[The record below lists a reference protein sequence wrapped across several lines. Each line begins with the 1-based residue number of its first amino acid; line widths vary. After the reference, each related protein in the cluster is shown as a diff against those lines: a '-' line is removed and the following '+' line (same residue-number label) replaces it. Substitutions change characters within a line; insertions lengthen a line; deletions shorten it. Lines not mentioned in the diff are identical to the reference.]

1 MRSGVLRFRAM
12 PHLRLVR
19 ATQRVQRR
27 IFLQALALGLALP
40 AALRL
45 SHTAT
50 AQSAAPPK
58 RFFLFYMPHGVPV
71 EHYNPRVS
79 EGDRSD
85 FSLDQT
91 NLSILSVLQ
100 KYRSQVNVYQGF
112 KYPGGDTHD
121 GIVNCLSGLP
131 GKPDE
136 SRARTT
142 LEHAIARDLGV
153 KPLILGA
160 CSHIATNFDKNG
172 KLFWDGT
179 AVEPQ
184 KSPVLAADSLFG
196 GAASVPVSN
205 VDAEL
210 RKDLLGLTAS
220 ELEALSGSLGELTSE
235 KTKLQRHLEAIRGIQ
250 NGSVSGPQTSCTGAP
265 ALPNVDK
272 VRAASAGNV
281 LDPSGGNDYFYQEA
295 NFPLLLAAQL
305 ELVAQALVCNATSV
319 AALMPMFTSCDF
331 NFKFASP
338 DGQEAPQGGWSHHS
352 GLSHTSYLAANGAQY
367 DSPLSTANFDS
378 KKREAFAYAQRWF
391 AAQLDTHVLQVLA
404 NTDDP
409 AAPGSKV
416 LDNTIVYW
424 MSEIGDGAGH
434 TTQSAI
440 EYPQVPAYLPLVSI
454 GKGAGAL
461 KTGQVVRFE
470 TDRPAADLYLTLA
483 RAMGANG
490 ATFPDTTGPI
500 AELLT

>member
-1 MRSGVLRFRAM
+1 MLHFAAM

-19 ATQRVQRR
+19 ARARVQRR
-27 IFLQALALGLALP
+27 MFLKALALGMVVP

-45 SHTAT
+45 ARTAT
-50 AQSAAPPK
+50 AESTAPPK

-85 FSLDQT
+85 FALDQT
-91 NLSILSVLQ
+91 NLSILAPLQ
-100 KYRSQVNVYQGF
+100 KYRSYVNVYQGF

-121 GIVNCLSGLP
+121 GIVNCLSGLQGP
-131 GKPDE
+131 PDE
-136 SRARTT
+136 SRPRTT
-142 LEHAIARDLGV
+142 LEHAIARELGV

-179 AVEPQ
+179 PVEPQ
-184 KSPVLAADSLFG
+184 KSPTDAADSLFG
-196 GAASVPVSN
+196 GAASIPVSN

-210 RKDLLGLTAS
+210 RKDLLGLTATEIQALQETLVDLSS
-220 ELEALSGSLGELTSE
+220 EQS
-235 KTKLQRHLEAIRGIQ
+235 KLQSHLAAIQGIQ
-250 NGSVSGPQTSCTGAP
+250 NSKLDRGKSSCTGAP

-281 LDPSGGNDYFYQEA
+281 VDPSGADDYFYQEQ
-295 NFPLLLAAQL
+295 NFPQLLAAQL
-305 ELVAQALVCNATSV
+305 ELVAQALVCNAAPV
-319 AALMPMFTSCDF
+319 AALMPMFASCDF
-331 NFKFASP
+331 SFKFANP
-338 DGQEAPQGGWSHHS
+338 EDAEAPAGGWAHHS
-352 GLSHTSYLAANGAQY
+352 GLSHTDYLASAGAAY
-367 DSPLSTANFDS
+367 DSPLSVDNFDA

-391 AAQLDTHVLQVLA
+391 ADQLDTHLLQVLA

-434 TTQSAI
+434 TTRSVV

-461 KTGQVVRFE
+461 KTGQVVRFD
-470 TDRPAADLYLTLA
+470 TDRPAGDLYLTLA
-483 RAMGANG
+483 RAMGASS
-490 ATFPDTTGPI
+490 AAFPDATGPI
-500 AELLT
+500 TELLT

>member
-1 MRSGVLRFRAM
+1 M
-12 PHLRLVR
+12 PQHLQLVR
-19 ATQRVQRR
+19 ATQRLQRR
-27 IFLQALALGLALP
+27 LFLKALALGMAAP

-45 SHTAT
+45 AHTAT
-50 AQSAAPPK
+50 AAPATAPK

-71 EHYNPRVS
+71 EHYNPKVS
-79 EGDRSD
+79 DSDRSD
-85 FSLDQT
+85 FALDET
-91 NLSILSVLQ
+91 NLSILRPLQ
-100 KYRSQVNVYQGF
+100 KYRSHVNVYQGF

-136 SRARTT
+136 TRARTT
-142 LEHAIARDLGV
+142 LEHAIARSLGV

-184 KSPVLAADSLFG
+184 KSPVVAADALFG

-210 RKDLLGLTAS
+210 RKDLLALTAS
-220 ELEALSGSLGELTSE
+220 EIQALQNSLGDLTAE
-235 KTKLQRHLEAIRGIQ
+235 KSKLARHLEAIQGIQ
-250 NGSVSGPQTSCTGAP
+250 NGQENRGASSCSGAP
-265 ALPNVDK
+265 SLPHVDQ
-272 VRAASAGNV
+272 VRAESAGNV
-281 LDPSGGNDYFYQEA
+281 VDPSGANDYFYQEA
-295 NFPLLLAAQL
+295 NFPLLLQAQL
-305 ELVAQALVCNATSV
+305 ELVAQALVCNVASV

-331 NFKFASP
+331 NFNFTNVDAATP
-338 DGQEAPQGGWSHHS
+338 NGGWSHHS
-352 GLSHTSYLAANGAQY
+352 GLSHTGYRAVMGASET
-367 DSPLSTANFDS
+367 SPLSVNNFDPET
-378 KKREAFAYAQRWF
+378 RAAFAYAQRWF
-391 AAQLDTHVLQVLA
+391 AEQLDTLVLQVLA

-424 MSEIGDGAGH
+424 MSEIGDGSGH
-434 TTQSAI
+434 TTQTVVES
-440 EYPQVPAYLPLVSI
+440 PRVPAYLPLVSI

-461 KTGQVVRFE
+461 KTGQVVRFDS
-470 TDRPAADLYLTLA
+470 DRPAADLYLTLA
-483 RAMGANG
+483 KAMGAND
-490 ATFPDTTGPI
+490 ASFPETTG
-500 AELLT
+500 ALTELLT